1 MSGYIVMN
9 SCICAVSQVE
19 PKPTVAWILSR
30 PAGLSWLAR
39 SSASAVLTLAA
50 MSRAVR

>member
-1 MSGYIVMN
+1 MN
-9 SCICAVSQVE
+9 SCIWAVSQVE
-19 PKPTVAWILSR
+19 PKPIVVVIFSR

-39 SSASAVLTLAA
+39 SSASAVLTRAA

>member
-1 MSGYIVMN
+1 MMN
-9 SCICAVSQVE
+9 SVICAVSQVE
-19 PKPTVAWILSR
+19 PKPTVVVTLSR

-39 SSASAVLTLAA
+39 SSASAVLTFAA